1 MNIAKIH
8 KRIAAG
14 AVDLI
19 IVCSVSFAVTYLF
32 TSNNSYSESDAALQ
46 EILSKAQGFLIALVV
61 DFAYTTYLMQGE
73 IKATIGM
80 RFFGLKIYKENGTKA
95 GFGTISLRYVI
106 SIFSSIL
113 LKIGYIFAFF
123 SKRNQTFHDYVAGTV
138 VIFEQKSSVDIFQP
152 PYEHA
157 PVTPGSSNLSQSTRG
172 DAFASSSK
180 DDDEL
185 WKAALEEYE
194 SSFRNKGLYAK
205 IYSQKNGDESLV
217 KAGYLK
223 ERFDQLKIE
232 VKNKNLKREQI
243 DTEYSQ
249 KQDAEEFIKSG
260 QYRLKS
266 VRGIDCI
273 FFENGQAAIKVSDG
287 KFRLYE
293 DKNALENSVTN
304 FLSSNMYLMTGM
316 IKIIEIDTQFSII
329 GCPRCRQRTRVPKNK
344 ELQIICPSCNFGW
357 NEKT

>member
-1 MNIAKIH
+1 
-8 KRIAAG
+8 
-14 AVDLI
+14 
-19 IVCSVSFAVTYLF
+19 
-32 TSNNSYSESDAALQ
+32 
-46 EILSKAQGFLIALVV
+46 VV
-61 DFAYTTYLMQGE
+61 
-73 IKATIGM
+73 
-80 RFFGLKIYKENGTKA
+80 
-95 GFGTISLRYVI
+95 
-106 SIFSSIL
+106 
-113 LKIGYIFAFF
+113 
-123 SKRNQTFHDYVAGTV
+123 GTV

-152 PYEHA
+152 PYENA
-157 PVTPGSSNLSQSTRG
+157 PVAHGSSNLSQSKRD
-172 DAFASSSK
+172 DAFASPSK
-180 DDDEL
+180 DDDEF

-223 ERFDQLKIE
+223 ERFDQLKME
-232 VKNKNLKREQI
+232 VKNRNLKREQI
-243 DTEYSQ
+243 DTEYNR
-249 KQDAEEFIKSG
+249 KQGAEEFIKSG

-266 VRGIDCI
+266 VQGIDCL
-273 FFENGQAAIKVSDG
+273 FFENGQAAIKVSEG

-293 DKNALENSVTN
+293 DNNALENSVMN

-344 ELQIICPSCNFGW
+344 ELQITCPSCNFGW